1 MDSLGPYR
9 DLVEIGSGAQ
19 ATVYR
24 AVHSVLQRTV
34 AVKALHPQLTADRD
48 YVARFLRE
56 ARLGA
61 SIDHPNVARVYD
73 VGTDAGAH
81 YIALEYLPGDL
92 LSLIEAEGRLEPG
105 RAAGLFSK
113 IVAGVAAAHE
123 LGIVHR
129 DIKPHNVLIA
139 EDGTAKVTDFGL
151 ARAADTTALTRTG
164 ALMGT
169 PYYMSPEQV
178 DGKPAD
184 ARSDVYALGVVLYQM
199 LTGEV
204 PYSAESPMAV
214 MRMHFEAPVP
224 DVRAVEPSVPAGL
237 AEIVTRCL
245 AKAAGDRYQAA
256 SDLLAALEGAPT
268 GREAAQGA
276 ASARESTD
284 PDSVL
289 RQRRYPS
296 ISLLRESTGWLRRLM
311 SIGLALSAETMLKQ
325 RRYPNISL
333 LREST
338 GWLRRLMSVGFALS
352 AATIV
357 FTVVTVFGN
366 APVLS
371 GVLVATAS
379 SLSAGIAYPPVR
391 QQRSGTPTGPWVLL
405 GISAVSVGLLS
416 VGAGTWWFAS

>member
-9 DLVEIGSGAQ
+9 DLIEIGSGAQ

-34 AVKALHPQLTADRD
+34 AVKVLHPQLTADRD

-245 AKAAGDRYQAA
+245 AKAAGDRYQTA
-256 SDLLAALEGAPT
+256 SDLLAALDGVPT
-268 GREAAQGA
+268 GRG
-276 ASARESTD
+276 
-284 PDSVL
+284 
-289 RQRRYPS
+289 RRK
-296 ISLLRESTGWLRRLM
+296 G
-311 SIGLALSAETMLKQ
+311 
-325 RRYPNISL
+325 
-333 LREST
+333 
-338 GWLRRLMSVGFALS
+338 
-352 AATIV
+352 
-357 FTVVTVFGN
+357 
-366 APVLS
+366 
-371 GVLVATAS
+371 
-379 SLSAGIAYPPVR
+379 
-391 QQRSGTPTGPWVLL
+391 QQERGSPRTQIPC
-405 GISAVSVGLLS
+405 
-416 VGAGTWWFAS
+416 